1 MGDFRMPSLGADMDA
16 GTVSE
21 WLVKPGDEVH
31 RGDIVAVVETEKST
45 IEVEIFESGVVDE
58 ILVEVGQHVPVGT
71 VLARLIGTGPSAAHT
86 APGASVAVAHEA
98 APNVPSVIEEGPIR
112 RPVPTV
118 AATEAPAEAVGPV
131 VPAMSE
137 TRSAPSPAPAGA
149 TGPGRVFSP
158 VIRHLAERLG
168 VELTSLDGSGPG
180 GMVTRADV
188 EKAAKRTTG
197 PSARRVRSSP
207 LARRLAAEHGIDL
220 SAVPGTGPGGSV
232 VEHDVQLVVSLAT
245 SEPAAR
251 PATGTESV
259 TKVPVA
265 EEPTAAVVEG
275 RQAAMRKAI
284 GALMARSK
292 REIPHY
298 YLSTT
303 IDLSSASA
311 WLERANL
318 ERPVSKRLVAPVLL
332 LKATALAVA
341 RVPEMNGFMVNDESM
356 PSEVVHV
363 GVAVSLRTG
372 GVIAPAI
379 HNADKLSLD
388 ELMRALKNLV
398 GRARKGVLRS
408 SEMSDPTITVTNLGD
423 LGVEAVFG
431 VIYPPQVALVGFG
444 RIAQRP
450 WASDGMLGVRPC
462 VTATLSADHRA
473 SDGHRG
479 GLFLGEIDRL
489 LQDPEN
495 LR

>member
-1 MGDFRMPSLGADMDA
+1 
-16 GTVSE
+16 
-21 WLVKPGDEVH
+21 
-31 RGDIVAVVETEKST
+31 
-45 IEVEIFESGVVDE
+45 
-58 ILVEVGQHVPVGT
+58 
-71 VLARLIGTGPSAAHT
+71 
-86 APGASVAVAHEA
+86 
-98 APNVPSVIEEGPIR
+98 
-112 RPVPTV
+112 
-118 AATEAPAEAVGPV
+118 
-131 VPAMSE
+131 
-137 TRSAPSPAPAGA
+137 
-149 TGPGRVFSP
+149 
-158 VIRHLAERLG
+158 
-168 VELTSLDGSGPG
+168 
-180 GMVTRADV
+180 
-188 EKAAKRTTG
+188 
-197 PSARRVRSSP
+197 
-207 LARRLAAEHGIDL
+207 LAAEHGIDL